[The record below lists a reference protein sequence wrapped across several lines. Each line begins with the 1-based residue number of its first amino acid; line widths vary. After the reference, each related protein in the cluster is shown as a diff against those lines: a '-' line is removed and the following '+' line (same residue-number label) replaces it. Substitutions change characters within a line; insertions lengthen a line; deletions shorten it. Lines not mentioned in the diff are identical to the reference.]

1 MIKFEKML
9 VPVDFTA
16 SSMSALEHAV
26 YLGNKLDTHTIDVL
40 HVWKPP
46 RFVDPD
52 LKVQTSE
59 GREQTLTE
67 FVKSKAGQGMK
78 DFLIEIENA
87 GNFEVHGRL
96 ESGEPHL
103 RILELA
109 NEETYDIIIMGC
121 HGETQTAPLGGIAMK
136 VVRNA
141 PCPVLLIRTR
151 NNAQDSSP

>member
-9 VPVDFTA
+9 VPVDFTE
-16 SSMSALEHAV
+16 SSKSALKHAV
-26 YLGNKLDTHTIDVL
+26 YLGNRLKTHTIDVL

-52 LKVQTSE
+52 LKVQTPG

-67 FVKSKAGQGMK
+67 FVRSKAGQGMK
-78 DFLIEIENA
+78 DFLIHIEGA
-87 GNFEVHGRL
+87 GNFDVHGRL

-109 NEETYDIIIMGC
+109 SEEAYDIIIMGC

-141 PCPVLLIRTR
+141 PCPVLLIRTTIR
-151 NNAQDSSP
+151 EQDS